1 MTKGIAGTEIAQR
14 KAAKATKL
22 TPVAGETP
30 TTIQQMAD
38 RIAIPDVPEVF
49 LTKEAV
55 ADIARDLRRQAAVLI
70 EVADGLDK
78 YGDPIL
84 DTVAAEPAKV
94 GKVEKRLEGTD
105 PLGDPLGA
113 EAASAKSKFDKD
125 FAAKSA
131 AAQAATFAS
140 LDDGSADEE
149 VLPEVHVTNVDG
161 WVCPKHGDTD
171 IVTLTS
177 RNNRVYRSCNVP
189 TCKQFERKT
198 P

>member
-1 MTKGIAGTEIAQR
+1 MSVLQDMTKGIAGTEIAQR

-38 RIAIPDVPEVF
+38 RITIPDVAEVF

-105 PLGDPLGA
+105 PVADFA
-113 EAASAKSKFDKD
+113 KD
-125 FAAKSA
+125 FAAKSEA
-131 AAQAATFAS
+131 AKAATFAS
-140 LDDGSADEE
+140 LDDGAADEE